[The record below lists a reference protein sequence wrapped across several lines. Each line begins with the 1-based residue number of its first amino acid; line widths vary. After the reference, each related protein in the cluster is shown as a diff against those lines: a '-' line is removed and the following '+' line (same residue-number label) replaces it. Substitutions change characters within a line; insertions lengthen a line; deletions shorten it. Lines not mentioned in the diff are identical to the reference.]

1 MLKTKVFCEV
11 SQYLEPEM
19 NKWLALNPHITIHR
33 VSQSQNNERTVLV
46 LMYAENPPEYVAK
59 LYHCNKHNINYT
71 DSCHLCERDNDVSLG
86 G

>member
-19 NKWLALNPHITIHR
+19 NKWLALNPHITIHS

-46 LMYAENPPEYVAK
+46 LMYEENPPE
-59 LYHCNKHNINYT
+59 LYCEKHAISYT